1 MAGKIIAT
9 QYMSLDGVIEDP
21 VGMEGS
27 GLGNW
32 TGPFNRGPEGDKFKE
47 DELRSAEAVILG
59 RRTYDSFA
67 SVWPTVKSEMADR
80 MNALPKYLASRTI
93 TDTAWNNTKV
103 IDSDL
108 AAFGETL
115 RSSTAG
121 NILIYGS
128 ASVCHE
134 LLKAGL
140 IDELALMIYPVVLG
154 RGLGLFP
161 DGVRSDLELIEN
173 VPLGDGIA
181 LMRYT
186 VVSSQRREDQS

>member
-1 MAGKIIAT
+1 MTGKIIAT

-32 TGPFNRGPEGDKFKE
+32 IGPFSRGPEGDKFKE
-47 DELRSAEAVILG
+47 DELRDAEAMIYG
-59 RRTYDSFA
+59 RRTYDGFA
-67 SVWPTVKSEMADR
+67 AVWPTVKSEMADQ

-93 TDTAWNNTKV
+93 TDPDWNNTKI
-103 IDSDL
+103 IDGDL
-108 AAFGETL
+108 PAFARSL
-115 RSSTAG
+115 RSSATG

-128 ASVCHE
+128 ASICHQ

-154 RGLGLFP
+154 RGIRLFP

-173 VPLGDGIA
+173 LPLGDGIA
-181 LMRYT
+181 LMRYS
-186 VVSSQRREDQS
+186 VVS